1 MFAMV
6 YVNPILALCASLLL
20 PGAAVAQEHVDPSAA
35 LERYESGQVHREL
48 LARKQV
54 CVLRRICGY
63 VGMWFY

>member
-1 MFAMV
+1 MV

-20 PGAAVAQEHVDPSAA
+20 PGPAVAQEEVDPSAA

-54 CVLRRICGY
+54 CVLRS
-63 VGMWFY
+63 MWSDVVFLIWK